1 MEKSIY
7 NINDL
12 IDVIKS
18 YSLTLHKT
26 TFRYGIDYVK
36 CDSYLKERYPE
47 IFKELE
53 EYFIPRKVNFIYK
66 TDKKTIYPNKSLI
79 ECGNKYEQETMIG
92 VPKAKLTPIDTN
104 ETLIEDLTW
113 VMIGELS
120 KTEVDEY
127 RDKLKLIISIK
138 KYDWLN
144 KDADFELFSLVTK
157 NEQSLKYL
165 KMCDFIN
172 EITKTTNQ
180 YQSIGLNVIKTGLE
194 LENRLVLSDNF
205 NPIIRTDC
213 LNTIRED
220 IYLEKT
226 GTERH
231 NWLDTLSV
239 IPRELLS
246 ITYNEK
252 NYEIYV

>member
-7 NINDL
+7 NINNL
-12 IDVIKS
+12 IDVIQS
-18 YSLTLHKT
+18 YSLALHKT

-66 TDKKTIYPNKSLI
+66 TDTKTSYPNKSLI

-92 VPKAKLTPIDTN
+92 VPKAKLTPIDGN

-113 VMIGELS
+113 VMVGELS

-138 KYDWLN
+138 NYDWLN
-144 KDADFELFSLVTK
+144 KDTDFEFFSLITK
-157 NEQSLKYL
+157 NEPSLKHL

-180 YQSIGLNVIKTGLE
+180 YQSIDLNIVKIDLG
-194 LENRLVLSDNF
+194 LENRLVLSDIF

-213 LNTIRED
+213 LNTVRED
-220 IYLEKT
+220 SYFEET
-226 GTERH
+226 ETERN

-239 IPRELLS
+239 IPKEILK